1 VNAPQQARHTDGG
14 HVLMKGNEA
23 IAQGAMDAGC
33 RAFFGY
39 PITPQNQIPDYMALH
54 MPEVGGV
61 FLQAE
66 SEVAAINMVY
76 GAAATGARV
85 MTGSSSPGVAL
96 MQEGI
101 SYLAGAELPAVIV
114 NVARGGSGL
123 GNIAPAQSDYF
134 MSVKGGGHGDY
145 RTLVLA
151 PWSVQELYDFMFDAF
166 DLADRYRIPVVVL
179 ADAVLGQMMEPMR
192 FDRTPIDPA
201 GLPAKPWAT
210 TGARGRKR
218 NIINSLYIVAEEL
231 ERVNR
236 RIQAR
241 LDEAQKEVRWEGHHL
256 DDADLAFVAYGT
268 AARVCL
274 TAMET
279 ARGQGIKVGLLR
291 PVTLY
296 PFPSQALADLAERV
310 RAMLVVE
317 MSLGQMVEDV
327 RLAVSGRVPVEFYG
341 RTGGVVPT
349 PRDVCDALAAIREVA
364 PR

>member
-1 VNAPQQARHTDGG
+1 MPEA
-14 HVLMKGNEA
+14 VLMKGNEA
-23 IAQGAMDAGC
+23 IAQGAIDAGC

-54 MPEVGGV
+54 MPEAGGV
-61 FLQAE
+61 FVQAE
-66 SEVAAINMVY
+66 SEVSAINMVY
-76 GAAATGARV
+76 GAAAAGARV
-85 MTGSSSPGVAL
+85 VTASSSPGVAL

-151 PWSVQELYDFMFDAF
+151 PWSVQELYDLMFDAF
-166 DLADRYRIPVVVL
+166 DLADRYRTPVVVL

-192 FDRTPIDPA
+192 FERKPVDPA
-201 GLPAKPWAT
+201 SLPPKPWAT
-210 TGARGRKR
+210 TGAKGRKP
-218 NIINSLYIVAEEL
+218 NIVNSLYIVAEEL
-231 ERVNR
+231 EKVNR

-241 LDEAQKEVRWEGHHL
+241 LDEARKEVGWEGYRL
-256 DDADLAFVAYGT
+256 EDAEVAFVAYGT

-274 TAMET
+274 TAVEM
-279 ARGQGIKVGLLR
+279 ARSQGIRVGLLR
-291 PVTLY
+291 PITLY
-296 PFPSQALADLAERV
+296 PFPSQAVADLAERV
-310 RAMLVVE
+310 GAVVVVE

-327 RLAVSGRVPVEFYG
+327 RLAVNGRVPGEVHG

-349 PRDVCDALAAIREVA
+349 PREVCEALTAVQEVA
-364 PR
+364 RR